1 MPGEPLAADDASVLR
16 RSLVGLVVI
25 AICGL
30 TAELLVERHW
40 GTPVRLVPWFA
51 LVALAYAALL
61 LMRRPTAA
69 AVRRARLLAGGVMI
83 AAAVGVALH
92 INENYVAGPLDQ
104 RYEQIWAGMSEL
116 ERWWAAFSKA
126 VGPAPTFA
134 PAALALVSLVLLVAT
149 QRHPALRAQAS
160 SGRGAGLP

>member
-1 MPGEPLAADDASVLR
+1 MSSVDAPAATDDASVLR
-16 RSLVGLVVI
+16 RSLVGLVII
-25 AICGL
+25 AISGL

-69 AVRRARLLAGGVMI
+69 AVRRARRLAGAVMI

-104 RYEQIWAGMSEL
+104 RYEQLWAGMSEI

-134 PAALALVSLVLLVAT
+134 PASLALVSLVLLAAT
-149 QRHPALRAQAS
+149 QRHPALR
-160 SGRGAGLP
+160 P

>member
-1 MPGEPLAADDASVLR
+1 MSPVDAPAATDDASVLR

-61 LMRRPTAA
+61 LMRHPTAA
-69 AVRRARLLAGGVMI
+69 AQARAATRESAAPLL
-83 AAAVGVALH
+83 
-92 INENYVAGPLDQ
+92 PSLDD
-104 RYEQIWAGMSEL
+104 S
-116 ERWWAAFSKA
+116 
-126 VGPAPTFA
+126 A
-134 PAALALVSLVLLVAT
+134 PAATAA
-149 QRHPALRAQAS
+149 HA
-160 SGRGAGLP
+160 

>member
-1 MPGEPLAADDASVLR
+1 MRGGPEAPDDASVLR

-25 AICGL
+25 ATCGL

-40 GTPVRLVPWFA
+40 GTAIRLVPWFA

-69 AVRRARLLAGGVMI
+69 AVRRARVVAVTVML

-104 RYEQIWAGMSEL
+104 RYERLWATMSEG
-116 ERWWAAFSKA
+116 ERWWSAFSKA

-134 PAALALVSLVLLVAT
+134 PAALALVALLLLVAT
-149 QRHPALRAQAS
+149 QRHPALRA
-160 SGRGAGLP
+160 

>member
-1 MPGEPLAADDASVLR
+1 MRPVVAPAATDDTSVLR
-16 RSLVGLVVI
+16 RSLVSLVVI
-25 AICGL
+25 AISGL

-69 AVRRARLLAGGVMI
+69 AVRRARMLAGAVMI

-92 INENYVAGPLDQ
+92 INENYVAGPLNQ
-104 RYEQIWAGMSEL
+104 RYEQLWAGMSEV

-149 QRHPALRAQAS
+149 QRHPALRA
-160 SGRGAGLP
+160 

>member
-1 MPGEPLAADDASVLR
+1 MPLDPTVAADDASVLR
-16 RSLVGLVVI
+16 RSLVGVVVI

-51 LVALAYAALL
+51 LIALAYAALL
-61 LMRRPTAA
+61 LMRRPTAS
-69 AVRRARLLAGGVMI
+69 AVRRARLLAGAVMV

-104 RYEQIWAGMSEL
+104 RYEHLWAGMSEL

-134 PAALALVSLVLLVAT
+134 PAALALVSLVLLIAT
-149 QRHPALRAQAS
+149 QRHPALRA
-160 SGRGAGLP
+160 

>member
-1 MPGEPLAADDASVLR
+1 MTPGEPLAATDDASVLR

-25 AICGL
+25 AISGL

-69 AVRRARLLAGGVMI
+69 AVRRARLLAGAVMI

-104 RYEQIWAGMSEL
+104 RYEQLWAGMSEV

-134 PAALALVSLVLLVAT
+134 PASLALVALVLLIAT
-149 QRHPALRAQAS
+149 QRHPALRA
-160 SGRGAGLP
+160 

>member
-1 MPGEPLAADDASVLR
+1 MPDGMRAATDDASVLR
-16 RSLVGLVVI
+16 RSLLGLALI

-40 GTPVRLVPWFA
+40 GTPIRLVPWFA
-51 LVALAYAALL
+51 LIALAYAALL

-69 AVRRARLLAGGVMI
+69 AVRRARLLAGAVMI
-83 AAAVGVALH
+83 AAVVGVALH
-92 INENYVAGPLDQ
+92 INENYVAGPLDE
-104 RYEQIWAGMSEL
+104 RYEKLWAGMSEV

-134 PAALALVSLVLLVAT
+134 PAALALLALVMLVAT
-149 QRHPALRAQAS
+149 QRHPALR
-160 SGRGAGLP
+160 

>member
-1 MPGEPLAADDASVLR
+1 VSPVDAPAVTDDASVLR

-25 AICGL
+25 AISGL

-40 GTPVRLVPWFA
+40 GTPVRMVPWFA

-69 AVRRARLLAGGVMI
+69 AVRRARMLAGAVMI

-104 RYEQIWAGMSEL
+104 RYEQLWAGMSEV

-134 PAALALVSLVLLVAT
+134 PAALALVSLVLLIAT
-149 QRHPALRAQAS
+149 QRHPALRALS
-160 SGRGAGLP
+160 THR

>member
-1 MPGEPLAADDASVLR
+1 MTGRQPLALTDDASVLR

-25 AICGL
+25 ATCGL

-69 AVRRARLLAGGVMI
+69 AVRRARLLAGAVMI
-83 AAAVGVALH
+83 AAAVGIALH

-104 RYEQIWAGMSEL
+104 RYEHLWAGMSEI
-116 ERWWAAFSKA
+116 ERWSSAFSKA

-134 PAALALVSLVLLVAT
+134 PAALALVALLLLVAT
-149 QRHPALRAQAS
+149 QRHPALRS
-160 SGRGAGLP
+160 

>member
-1 MPGEPLAADDASVLR
+1 MSPVDAHAATDDASVLR
-16 RSLVGLVVI
+16 RSLVGLVVV
-25 AICGL
+25 AISGL

-61 LMRRPTAA
+61 LMRRPTAS
-69 AVRRARLLAGGVMI
+69 AVRRARLFASAVMLAS
-83 AAAVGVALH
+83 AVGVALH

-104 RYEQIWAGMSEL
+104 RYEQLWAGMSEV

-149 QRHPALRAQAS
+149 QRHPALRA
-160 SGRGAGLP
+160 

>member
-1 MPGEPLAADDASVLR
+1 MSPVDTFAATDNASVLR

-25 AICGL
+25 AISGL

-61 LMRRPTAA
+61 LMRRPTTAA
-69 AVRRARLLAGGVMI
+69 AVRRARLLAGAVMI

-104 RYEQIWAGMSEL
+104 RYEQLWAGMSEV

-149 QRHPALRAQAS
+149 QRHPALR
-160 SGRGAGLP
+160 P

>member
-1 MPGEPLAADDASVLR
+1 MPVDQRAATDDASLLR
-16 RSLVGLVVI
+16 RSLVGLVII

-69 AVRRARLLAGGVMI
+69 AVRRARQLAGAVMV

-104 RYEQIWAGMSEL
+104 RYEQLWAGMSEL

-149 QRHPALRAQAS
+149 QRHPALRA
-160 SGRGAGLP
+160 